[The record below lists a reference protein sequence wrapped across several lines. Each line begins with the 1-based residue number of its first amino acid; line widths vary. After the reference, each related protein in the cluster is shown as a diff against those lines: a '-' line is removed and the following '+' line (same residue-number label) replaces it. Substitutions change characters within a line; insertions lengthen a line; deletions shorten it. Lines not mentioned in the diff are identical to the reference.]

1 VTSPAITLLLVGVVS
16 VCAGALASV
25 AGFGVGSLLTPL
37 LAVHTGTKLAV
48 AAVSVPHVAATALRF
63 AMLRE
68 HVDRRLLR
76 GFGLASAA
84 GGLAGALLHN
94 VVGSALL
101 GVVFGGLLV
110 FSGVMGLTGTAGRL
124 RLEGPVAWM
133 AGALSGLLG
142 GLVGNQGGI
151 RSAAML
157 GFEVPKQSF
166 VATATAVALMVDG
179 ARLPV
184 YLVAQGKEIATAW
197 PMLAAATTGV
207 LVGTVFGERILRRV
221 PEPLFRR
228 VVSAVILAL
237 GVFMLAA
244 SPER

>member
-1 VTSPAITLLLVGVVS
+1 
-16 VCAGALASV
+16 
-25 AGFGVGSLLTPL
+25 
-37 LAVHTGTKLAV
+37 
-48 AAVSVPHVAATALRF
+48 
-63 AMLRE
+63 
-68 HVDRRLLR
+68 
-76 GFGLASAA
+76 
-84 GGLAGALLHN
+84 
-94 VVGSALL
+94 
-101 GVVFGGLLV
+101 
-110 FSGVMGLTGTAGRL
+110 
-124 RLEGPVAWM
+124 
-133 AGALSGLLG
+133 
-142 GLVGNQGGI
+142 
-151 RSAAML
+151 ML